1 MNSILLNGQKMTN
14 KVKAH
19 RYLKRKLKFSDY
31 YGENLDALW
40 DELST
45 ITEPIDIKFI
55 NEDII
60 IENLGTYGE
69 EIIRTFVDAMEENK
83 NIGFEVI

>member
-1 MNSILLNGQKMTN
+1 MNLILLNGKRMTN

-19 RYLKRKLKFSDY
+19 RYLKRKLKFPDY

-45 ITEPIDIKFI
+45 IAEPTDIKFI
-55 NEDII
+55 NKDIL

-69 EIIRTFVDAMEENK
+69 EIIRTFVDAAEENK